1 MIEQKIK
8 SIMSKILKIPETKI
22 HAESSPDNIETWD
35 SLKHINLVLAL
46 EQSFDITFDEE
57 EIFQL
62 ISYEMI
68 LARVNAKSV
77 I

>member
-1 MIEQKIK
+1 
-8 SIMSKILKIPETKI
+8 MSKILKIPETKI